1 MSTKTKNYEFVKPEL
16 TDTADITATNTNWDK
31 VDETLKGL
39 DGALATEKTT
49 LADADTLSVNDSTSS
64 NVLKKITWANIKTLL
79 GNLFALKTHTHE
91 VADVNGTLLISNGG
105 TGATTASAA
114 RTNLGITPA
123 NIGAAS
129 NANPKFT
136 GSVALNEI
144 VGLALNADGIAEL
157 TIKHK
162 TEEGNSR
169 KLYIAPSDEVG
180 DLKSAI
186 MLGDEYRG
194 LTQLYK
200 LYGDH
205 NTTVETWT
213 FTLEDGSTV
222 TKAVYVG

>member
-1 MSTKTKNYEFVKPEL
+1 MSTKTTNYEFVKPEL
-16 TDTADITATNTNWDK
+16 TDTADVTATNTNWDK

-79 GNLFALKTHTHE
+79 GNLFALKTHKHE
-91 VADVNGTLLISNGG
+91 VADVNGTLPISKGG

-136 GSVALNEI
+136 GSFALNEI
-144 VGLALNADGIAEL
+144 VGLALNAEGIAEL

-169 KLYIAPSDEVG
+169 KLYIAPSDKVG